1 MLLICNESASP
12 LDDLD
17 FEWFGQME
25 LTSSQG
31 GKRRTQ
37 ASDLFGP
44 KILEGHISSRSRH
57 SEGPPYPAAM
67 TSLNNASTAAWPLTS
82 LS

>member
-31 GKRRTQ
+31 GKRPNLRV
-37 ASDLFGP
+37 SDLFGP
-44 KILEGHISSRSRH
+44 KILEGPFVA
-57 SEGPPYPAAM
+57 EGPDRPTAERG
-67 TSLNNASTAAWPLTS
+67 TTVKRLASGATMV
-82 LS
+82 